1 MRFNP
6 GNYAILPTALAEDL
20 VKRDS
25 RLTAMPDVAI
35 IAVEGA
41 MTYSGG
47 PDPACPLIT
56 YRMIEDIAQQAFAG
70 PAKAVILAL
79 ASPGGEVAGAFECA
93 RALRRMASASGKP
106 FFAFVDNMAASAGY
120 ALVSACDQILATRTA
135 ILGSIGV
142 VRMLASAA
150 RLENASGIDFAMVTS
165 GALKAL
171 GNEHMPLDELT
182 ITTAQAEVNKMAS
195 SFFAWVS
202 ERRGIADPGT
212 YQGGCFV
219 GADAQTAGLCDG
231 IVDTLDDAIAIA
243 LAATKAPPSLMVMS
257 SKEDDKED
265 SLRASLVT
273 ASESDDPEKAR
284 KARQALAAYDAKEE
298 EGDEKKEDDKA
309 SAEASNA
316 AVAALSAQVAS
327 LSAQLKAR
335 DEKDMAAESAAFF
348 ASRPD
353 LPETLVATLRTLP
366 LAQAKSIAAG
376 IPVVA
381 PVVAT
386 STQTPTLGQGQVA
399 PSGRNSL
406 SDRMLASQYAP
417 AKPEVTLGGIKQTF
431 GKVTP
436 RG

>member
-93 RALRRMASASGKP
+93 RALRRMASTSGKP

-284 KARQALAAYDAKEE
+284 KARQALAAYDAEE
-298 EGDEKKEDDKA
+298 EEKKDGEDKEKDDKA
-309 SAEASNA
+309 SAAIAS
-316 AVAALSAQVAS
+316 LSAQVAS

-376 IPVVA
+376 IPVVTTSA
-381 PVVAT
+381 VVT
-386 STQTPTLGQGQVA
+386 TEQPTLGTGQAV
-399 PSGRNSL
+399 PGGRNSL
-406 SDRMLASQYAP
+406 SDRMLATQFAP

-436 RG
+436 RV